1 MVQISQ
7 EFVDEMVAHAKADL
21 PNECCGIL
29 AGPDG
34 QVMRA
39 YRITNVEASPYR
51 FVMDP
56 VELGNVDSDAGDNDW
71 ELLAIYHSHT
81 GSEAY
86 PSDTD
91 VRIAGDTAGL
101 YPDVR
106 YVLVSLMDMD
116 NPVVRI
122 FEITDGTVTE
132 EPLKR
137 TPLGR
142 LIRTLPRG
150 LRWLPAVFAFLL
162 IASRCWKRS
171 K

>member
-1 MVQISQ
+1 MVQIKQ

-34 QVMRA
+34 KVMKA
-39 YRITNVEASPYR
+39 YRMSNVEASPYR
-51 FVMDP
+51 FSMDP
-56 VELGNVDSDAGDNDW
+56 MELVKVDSEAGEKDW

-91 VRIAGDTAGL
+91 VRIAKGTAGL
-101 YPDVR
+101 WPDVR

-116 NPVVRI
+116 NPSVRI

-132 EPLKR
+132 EPFE
-137 TPLGR
+137 
-142 LIRTLPRG
+142 
-150 LRWLPAVFAFLL
+150 VV
-162 IASRCWKRS
+162 
-171 K
+171 

>member
-1 MVQISQ
+1 MVQIKQ
-7 EFVDEMVAHAKADL
+7 EFVDEMVALAKADL

-34 QVMRA
+34 KVMKA
-39 YRITNVEASPYR
+39 YRMSNVEASPYR
-51 FVMDP
+51 FSMDP
-56 VELGNVDSDAGDNDW
+56 MELVKVDSEAGENHW

-91 VRIAGDTAGL
+91 VRIAKGTAGL
-101 YPDVR
+101 WPDVR

-116 NPVVRI
+116 NPSVRI

-132 EPLKR
+132 EPFE
-137 TPLGR
+137 
-142 LIRTLPRG
+142 
-150 LRWLPAVFAFLL
+150 VV
-162 IASRCWKRS
+162 
-171 K
+171 